1 LPTPRPRH
9 LPPPASGAYNLRV
22 EGRSR
27 ETAGRAKASPEM
39 RDLIRRRRKVVRTP
53 LILGLIAVALLA
65 VSAAVYFILQVG
77 RKPVQT
83 VDVRRVATLMLRAL
97 DRYYGDNGEYP
108 PFLVGGASTV
118 HIPGRVVTVN
128 RYDSTDDFEEADA
141 PGSLPNPDPLIAG
154 GFLDGYPLVVSLPSL
169 LAAAYPP
176 LLYDPRG
183 YARWRCMV
191 STAGDPLELM
201 WQQAIEV
208 MPQASRKG
216 IKYGPSWSWFDRS
229 KSEEEKENELKS
241 FLASRHRLLA
251 LGGRALEHEGE
262 TRYIYDA
269 GIVGAGGD
277 ALPYFGYQRG
287 EWLGGTEHEAWLWFY
302 GNNVWYDKYNRELRE
317 GEGVGP
323 IARKTFLFVEEPV
336 QGMDLLNAETGEL
349 EPDGISDGICIL
361 FELKDGEI
369 VRVRYDSELITPL
382 AEWMQ
387 YAD

>member
-176 LLYDPRG
+176 
-183 YARWRCMV
+183 
-191 STAGDPLELM
+191 
-201 WQQAIEV
+201 
-208 MPQASRKG
+208 
-216 IKYGPSWSWFDRS
+216 PS
-229 KSEEEKENELKS
+229 
-241 FLASRHRLLA
+241 
-251 LGGRALEHEGE
+251 
-262 TRYIYDA
+262 I
-269 GIVGAGGD
+269 
-277 ALPYFGYQRG
+277 
-287 EWLGGTEHEAWLWFY
+287 
-302 GNNVWYDKYNRELRE
+302 
-317 GEGVGP
+317 
-323 IARKTFLFVEEPV
+323 
-336 QGMDLLNAETGEL
+336 
-349 EPDGISDGICIL
+349 
-361 FELKDGEI
+361 
-369 VRVRYDSELITPL
+369 
-382 AEWMQ
+382 
-387 YAD
+387 